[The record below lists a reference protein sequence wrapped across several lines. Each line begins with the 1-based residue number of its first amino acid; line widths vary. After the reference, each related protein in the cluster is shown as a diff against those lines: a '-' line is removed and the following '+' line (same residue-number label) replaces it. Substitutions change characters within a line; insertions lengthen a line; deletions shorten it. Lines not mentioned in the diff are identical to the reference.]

1 MNETGKYLRRSVLFQ
16 GNRVCRFWTVW
27 FSLSHEALRSICQGA
42 LTHVINSHQRAAIP
56 FKTHLSAVLACASD
70 NPTLVL
76 PDDLVRWFCLFF
88 SGPSAAANTQPSVR
102 CDTKLERVSKR
113 VFHHSLCSLQ
123 GRLSWEMIGFPN
135 VGEFQMNFRQI
146 MQKCRFNTLE
156 VGTSS
161 ATFRHRF
168 SFSYLFFFFF
178 FNSSFGRPAE
188 RFCNPTIGLF
198 LHLD

>member
-1 MNETGKYLRRSVLFQ
+1 MRLRSV
-16 GNRVCRFWTVW
+16 
-27 FSLSHEALRSICQGA
+27 CQGA
-42 LTHVINSHQRAAIP
+42 STHVINSHQRAATP
-56 FKTHLSAVLACASD
+56 FKTHLSAVFARASD
-70 NPTLVL
+70 SPTLAL
-76 PDDLVRWFCLFF
+76 PDDLARWFCLRL

-102 CDTKLERVSKR
+102 CDTELERVSKR

-156 VGTSS
+156 VGTST

-168 SFSYLFFFFF
+168 SFSYLFFFF
-178 FNSSFGRPAE
+178 
-188 RFCNPTIGLF
+188 LF
-198 LHLD
+198 EIVFPEASREIL